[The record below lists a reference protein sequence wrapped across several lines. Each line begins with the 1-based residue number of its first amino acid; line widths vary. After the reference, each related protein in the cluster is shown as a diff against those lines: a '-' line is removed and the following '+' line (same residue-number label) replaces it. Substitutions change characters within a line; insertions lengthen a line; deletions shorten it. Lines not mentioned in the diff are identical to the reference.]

1 MKLSTLLTTQ
11 LNDNGFGDIIKAFRL
26 ILKTK
31 QAELNQQN
39 KLLNNA
45 VGSHSLMMK
54 YRIAN
59 TQEEIAS
66 LKFTFQQ
73 LTGLQFGSDL
83 QILEIQ

>member
-1 MKLSTLLTTQ
+1 MTTITKQLSNQ
-11 LNDNGFGDIIKAFRL
+11 AVGDIIKAFRL